1 MVAPTININ
10 TSPSTSPR
18 SPYEIMIEGWSQLD
32 DPNLPDL
39 TVDQLIDFLVDENI
53 QQFFIEHVGYIK

>member
-1 MVAPTININ
+1 
-10 TSPSTSPR
+10 
-18 SPYEIMIEGWSQLD
+18 MIEGWSQLD